1 MKKWN
6 IALYFLL
13 ATSVAVAQQTVSLPD
28 SLLYRQVDLDMLEL
42 QSMPWTQ
49 GCDSIYNT
57 HRGKYFY
64 YNSDS
69 LFHLIATRPIE
80 KIYEE
85 VWYYYDVLPQPYFS
99 NNRLDISRWQTER
112 EKLAQ
117 AAKRYKSKAL
127 EQELDVFD
135 SKYKYVDRIPNP
147 DIWDSYW
154 RLVEKYE
161 RKKEHPAKL
170 RILHSMLLHCSGFW
184 TGELSERIEKE
195 HVPVIQVIN
204 EILST
209 LERLDGRYEIGYGL
223 YVHIGLI
230 YYNFGLYDKAIPLF
244 WKYMDKPHCCYYDRA
259 YMRARDYLGA
269 YYRMQ
274 GDYDRSDSL
283 YLSILLSADSVFQRP
298 VDETVAIGSLARNA
312 MLRGEHDEA
321 MRLFSVALPRALQVR
336 DTTLAGG
343 YAIQLGRLYLLN
355 NEPHQ
360 TREAL
365 DIAHNYL
372 IAGGDRIR
380 NWNAY
385 YTLERDYYLKTNQAD
400 KAAVCIDSIA
410 SIQASEAE
418 SHNTR
423 LLAYAE
429 QEAYELEKA
438 LRDEHIRRQN
448 NRLIFISIV
457 LALALVTLGILVYFY
472 RMKQEKNRA
481 LYRQI
486 KEQDRLADELEA
498 LKKQQEQWMSAAQKD
513 VPEDVGKT
521 SANQPEMKQKG
532 TLQQRKL
539 VDRLREYLLTDKN
552 FANPETGHDRFVMAL
567 TTNKTYLFDAVKA
580 VTGLSLQDYI
590 NSFRLEEA
598 RRLFDS
604 QSNFK
609 IEVIADECGFNTY
622 RTFQRAFRERYKM
635 NPTDYRK
642 MSLSGN

>member
-184 TGELSERIEKE
+184 TGDLSERIEKE

-259 YMRARDYLGA
+259 YMRARDYLGD
-269 YYRMQ
+269 YYSMQ
-274 GDYDRSDSL
+274 GDYARSDSL
-283 YLSILLSADSVFQRP
+283 YLSILLCPDSVFQRP
-298 VDETVAIGSLARNA
+298 IDETVAIGGLARNA
-312 MLRGEHDEA
+312 MQRGDHAEA
-321 MRLFSVALPRALQVR
+321 QRLYSIALPRALEVG

-355 NEPHQ
+355 NEPHH

-365 DIAHNYL
+365 YIAHSYL
-372 IAGGDRIR
+372 IAGGDPIR
-380 NWNAY
+380 NWNDY
-385 YTLERDYYLKTNQAD
+385 YTLERDYYLKANQAD
-400 KAAVCIDSIA
+400 KAAVSIDSIA

-438 LRDEHIRRQN
+438 LREEHIRMQN
-448 NRLIFISIV
+448 NRLIFISVV
-457 LALALVTLGILVYFY
+457 LALALAALGMLIYFY

-486 KEQDRLADELEA
+486 KEKDQLIKQMDEMTQQPTPSIPQ
-498 LKKQQEQWMSAAQKD
+498 KQ
-513 VPEDVGKT
+513 VY
-521 SANQPEMKQKG
+521 ANTKH
-532 TLQQRKL
+532 QQIF
-539 VDRLREYLLTDKN
+539 DNFHAYLLCDKK
-552 FANPETGHDRFVMAL
+552 FKNPDIDYTQVVVTL
-567 TTNKTYLFDAVKA
+567 STNKTYLYEALKSVKGTSPNEY
-580 VTGLSLQDYI
+580 VNGLRLDEVRKMIDSHTGYTLL
-590 NSFRLEEA
+590 A
-598 RRLFDS
+598 
-604 QSNFK
+604 
-609 IEVIADECGFNTY
+609 IASECGFKSY
-622 RTFQRAFRERYKM
+622 KTFQRLFRK
-635 NPTDYRK
+635 TYRISPVEYTRLAK
-642 MSLSGN
+642 NFRL